1 MKQQIDVI
9 YDFKEKSLVIKN
21 LYGLNLKY
29 QNVSKETPDKINTF
43 FKEDKILKIK
53 KFLEFFTENTEVD
66 ISFSEVS
73 STSLT
78 LSFSLLTQYLNSGIK
93 RISSELLNFQIL
105 FQNNSFEIIYNGC
118 DVFITEKEY
127 SYSGNI
133 TEENLKNISGIL
145 KLLKPQIDKEKF
157 KNYIFNFEK
166 LLKLFPKKNDV
177 FHFTPK
183 DNIN

>member
-29 QNVSKETPDKINTF
+29 QNISKEAPNIINTF
-43 FKEDKILKIK
+43 FKEDKILKIE
-53 KFLEFFTENTEVD
+53 KFSDFFTENTEIDV
-66 ISFSEVS
+66 SFSKVT

-105 FQNNSFEIIYNGC
+105 FQNNSFELVYNGC
-118 DVFITEKEY
+118 DTIITEEEY
-127 SYSGNI
+127 SYTGNI

-145 KLLKPQIDKEKF
+145 KLLKPQLDKEKF
-157 KNYIFNFEK
+157 KNYIFNFDK
-166 LLKLFPKKNDV
+166 LIKLFSKNNDI
-177 FHFTPK
+177 FQFTPK